1 MHKFADYMHNNA
13 HVKRVPYSCGEVPVS
28 SYVCV
33 YCGSS
38 SGVRAEYAAVARRFA
53 AALVRRGL
61 GLVYGGGSV
70 GLMGVLADATLHAGG
85 EVIGVIPRALVDR
98 ELAHF
103 GLTELRITESMHER
117 KALMADLADA
127 FVALPGG
134 IGTLEELFE
143 IWTWAQLGLHRKPCG
158 VLDALGYYGGL
169 VSFLDHATL
178 EGFVRPQHRA
188 ILLIAH
194 EPEELLEQLL
204 RYQAP
209 AIEPSLRRT
218 ET

>member
-1 MHKFADYMHNNA
+1 
-13 HVKRVPYSCGEVPVS
+13 VRR
-28 SYVCV
+28 YVCV

-38 SGVRAEYAAVARRFA
+38 AGVRAEYAEIARRFA

-70 GLMGVLADATLHAGG
+70 GLMGVLADATLHAGS
-85 EVIGVIPRALVDR
+85 EVIGVIPRALVER

-103 GLTELRITESMHER
+103 GLTELRITQSMHER
-117 KALMADLADA
+117 KALMAELADT

-143 IWTWAQLGLHRKPCG
+143 VWSWAQLGLHRKPCG
-158 VLDALGYYGGL
+158 VLNALGYYRGL
-169 VSFLDHATL
+169 VGFLDHAAA

-188 ILLIAH
+188 MLLIAH

-204 RYQAP
+204 RYRVP
-209 AIEPSLRRT
+209 AMEPWLRDS